1 MTLSLLKGM
10 KNGDCVQIHGVR
22 TDMMDILIPMN
33 IVQDDSGPTKNTLDK
48 FGVHIHFKQ
57 MKNVFIDYQLNGSK
71 QPLQSIRLNNLKQVS
86 SQEIERNVYYSLYS
100 SIIMPIN

>member
-33 IVQDDSGPTKNTLDK
+33 IVQDDSGPTKNTLDQ
-48 FGVHIHFKQ
+48 FGLHIHFKQ
-57 MKNVFIDYQLNGSK
+57 MKKVSIDYQLNGPN
-71 QPLQSIRLNNLKQVS
+71 QPMKSIRLDNLKEVS
-86 SQEIERNVYYSLYS
+86 
-100 SIIMPIN
+100 